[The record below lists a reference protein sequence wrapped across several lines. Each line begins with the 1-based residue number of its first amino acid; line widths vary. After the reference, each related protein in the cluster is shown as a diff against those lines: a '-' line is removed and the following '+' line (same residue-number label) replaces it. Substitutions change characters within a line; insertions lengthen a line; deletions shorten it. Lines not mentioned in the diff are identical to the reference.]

1 MTYIAKPR
9 CNGNAGLKEFS
20 TALEAVE
27 YLDSEGVI
35 AYGETLDEKIQELG
49 WINKL
54 KEAA

>member
-20 TALEAVE
+20 TGREAVE

-35 AYGETLDEKIQELG
+35 AYGETLAEKIQELG

-54 KEAA
+54 MKVI

>member
-9 CNGNAGLKEFS
+9 CNGNAGLKEVS
-20 TALEAVE
+20 TAREAVE

-54 KEAA
+54 KKVA

>member
-27 YLDSEGVI
+27 YLDSEGVS
-35 AYGETLDEKIQELG
+35 AYGVTLAEKIQELG

-54 KEAA
+54 KIVA

>member
-27 YLDSEGVI
+27 YLDSEGVS
-35 AYGETLDEKIQELG
+35 AYGVTLAEKVEELG

-54 KEAA
+54 MKVV

>member
-20 TALEAVE
+20 TAREAVE
-27 YLDSEGVI
+27 YLDSEGVP
-35 AYGETLDEKIQELG
+35 AYGETLAEKIQELG

-54 KEAA
+54 KIVA

>member
-9 CNGNAGLKEFS
+9 CNGTAGLKEFS

-35 AYGETLDEKIQELG
+35 AYGETLAEKIQELG

-54 KEAA
+54 KEAE

>member
-20 TALEAVE
+20 TAREAVK
-27 YLDSEGVI
+27 YLDSEGVPT
-35 AYGETLDEKIQELG
+35 YGVTLAEKIQELS

-54 KEAA
+54 KKVT

>member
-20 TALEAVE
+20 TALEAIE
-27 YLDSEGVI
+27 YLDSEGVPT
-35 AYGETLDEKIQELG
+35 YGETLDEKIQELG

>member
-20 TALEAVE
+20 TALEAIE
-27 YLDSEGVI
+27 YLDSEGVPT
-35 AYGETLDEKIQELG
+35 YGENLDEKIQELG

>member
-20 TALEAVE
+20 TAREAVKD
-27 YLDSEGVI
+27 LDSEGVP
-35 AYGETLDEKIQELG
+35 AYGVTLAEKIEELG

-54 KEAA
+54 KKVT

>member
-20 TALEAVE
+20 TAREAVK

-35 AYGETLDEKIQELG
+35 TYGETLAEKIQELG

-54 KEAA
+54 KKVV

>member
-20 TALEAVE
+20 TALEAIE